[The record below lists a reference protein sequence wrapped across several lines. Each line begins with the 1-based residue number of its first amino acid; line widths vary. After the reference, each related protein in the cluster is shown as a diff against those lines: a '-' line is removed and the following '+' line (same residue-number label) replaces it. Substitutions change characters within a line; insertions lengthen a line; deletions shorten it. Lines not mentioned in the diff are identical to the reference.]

1 MGRPQGCS
9 MTRFVN
15 DGFPALN
22 HHPRILT
29 CRCVP
34 KVSHVALSTPGCATP
49 THCQG
54 HQLQPRA
61 LACSGSDPNCVVR
74 LAKRLQHEALYP
86 PWTLPLER
94 HVQSCHSAKSIPLPT
109 AGQTLE
115 WHRLCPQP
123 ASSHSGAQSS
133 PYLPS
138 PGAGSNTG
146 AGLVTA
152 AGCLALVSEDLCS
165 PGKT

>member
-1 MGRPQGCS
+1 
-9 MTRFVN
+9 MTRFVK

-29 CRCVP
+29 CRCIP
-34 KVSHVALSTPGCATP
+34 KASHVVLSSPGRATP

-54 HQLQPRA
+54 HQLQLRA
-61 LACSGSDPNCVVR
+61 LVRLGNYINCVVR
-74 LAKRLQHEALYP
+74 LAKRLQREALYP
-86 PWTLPLER
+86 PWTLILER
-94 HVQSCHSAKSIPLPT
+94 HMRNRHSAKSIPLPT
-109 AGQTLE
+109 TGQTFE
-115 WHRLCPQP
+115 WRRLCPQP
-123 ASSHSGAQSS
+123 ASSHSRTLSS

-165 PGKT
+165 PDKT